1 MHTLH
6 QDLSGVVLIFMVT
19 LQFRHFYSTYVM
31 LELSVIYVKFKQ
43 LRNHRDN
50 SE

>member
-6 QDLSGVVLIFMVT
+6 QDLSGVVLLFMVT
-19 LQFRHFYSTYVM
+19 LQFRHCYSIYVM
-31 LELSVIYVKFKQ
+31 LELSVIYVRFKQ